1 MQDFIKISSKIFNVT
16 ASEFNLLA
24 LEIFEYQYYHNPI
37 YKQFVNYLKKKD
49 AVKDIYSIPFLPVEF
64 FKQHIIISDELQPA
78 DYFESSGTTAS
89 IQSRHYFQDLDIY
102 QKSYLSGFEKNYGSP
117 SDWIIL
123 GLLPS
128 YLERQ
133 HASLVNMVKGL
144 MQYSG
149 KSENGFYLYDYE
161 QLYNILKRLAG
172 TRQKV
177 MLFGV
182 TFALLEFAHNYSD
195 QFPNLTIIETG
206 GMKGR
211 GKELTREELH
221 DILQQKLKP
230 HAIHSEYGMS
240 EMFSQAYSTDNGIFY
255 CSPTLKVL
263 KRNPYDPFDIQSSSG
278 RGNINIIDLSN
289 LHSCSFLATMD
300 IGDFYEDGSFKVLGR
315 SDFSDV
321 RGCNLMFS

>member
-1 MQDFIKISSKIFNVT
+1 MQEFLKLGSKIFE
-16 ASEFNLLA
+16 APSSEFDQLA
-24 LEIFEYQYYHNPI
+24 LEIFEYQYYRNPI
-37 YKQFVNYLKKKD
+37 YKQFVNYLNKKD
-49 AVKDIYSIPFLPVEF
+49 TVKDIYTIPFLPVEF
-64 FKQHIIISDELQPA
+64 FKYHNIISGELQA
-78 DYFESSGTTAS
+78 LDYFESSGTTGS
-89 IQSRHYFQDLDIY
+89 VQSRHYFQDLDIY
-102 QKSYLSGFEKNYGSP
+102 ERSYLSGFEKNYGKP
-117 SDWIIL
+117 SEWVIL

-128 YLERQ
+128 YLERE

-149 KSENGFYLYDYE
+149 QPENGFYLYNYE
-161 QLYNILKRLAG
+161 NLYQILKSLSAASK
-172 TRQKV
+172 KV

-182 TFALLEFAHNYSD
+182 TFALLEFAEKFPGG
-195 QFPNLTIIETG
+195 FPNLTIIETG

-221 DILQQKLKP
+221 NYLQQQLHPKE
-230 HAIHSEYGMS
+230 IHSEYGMS
-240 EMFSQAYSTDNGIFY
+240 EMFSQAYSTDNGIFH

-263 KRNPYDPFDIQSSSG
+263 KRNPYDPFDIQSSKG
-278 RGNINIIDLSN
+278 RGNINVIDLAN

-300 IGDFYEDGSFKVLGR
+300 IGEFFDDGSFKVLGR

>member
-1 MQDFIKISSKIFNVT
+1 MQDFIKISPKIFNVT
-16 ASEFNLLA
+16 ASEFDLLA

-37 YKQFVNYLKKKD
+37 YKQFVNFLNKKNS
-49 AVKDIYSIPFLPVEF
+49 VIDIYSIPFLPVEL
-64 FKQHIIISDELQPA
+64 FKHHTILSDELQPVS
-78 DYFESSGTTAS
+78 YFESSGTTGT
-89 IQSRHYFQDLDIY
+89 IQSRHYFQDRDIY
-102 QKSYLSGFEKNYGSP
+102 QKSYLAGFEQTYGSP
-117 SDWIIL
+117 ADWVIL

-133 HASLVNMVKGL
+133 HASLVHMVKGL
-144 MQYSG
+144 MQYSA
-149 KSENGFYLYDYE
+149 KPENGFYLYNYE
-161 QLYNILKRLAG
+161 QLHSILSRLAG
-172 TRQKV
+172 TEKKV

-182 TFALLEFAHNYSD
+182 TFALLEFVQNYTGD
-195 QFPNLTIIETG
+195 FPNLTIIETG

-211 GKELTREELH
+211 GKELTRDELH
-221 DILQQKLKP
+221 SILKQKLHP

-240 EMFSQAYSTDNGIFY
+240 EMFSQAYSTDKGVFY

-263 KRNPYDPFDIQSSSG
+263 KRNPYDPFDIGASTG
-278 RGNINIIDLSN
+278 RGNINVIDLSN

-300 IGDFYEDGSFKVLGR
+300 IGDFHEDGSFKVLGR